1 MVPDLSAPGDDT
13 ESLLRAPRGLWAI
26 INVTGDIPLGVM
38 QIFAKLLRLP

>member
-1 MVPDLSAPGDDT
+1 
-13 ESLLRAPRGLWAI
+13 LWAI